1 MLSDFLPCCTSENPL
16 PLVDAWHTRRLLVLL
31 LIPLPM
37 RKFSLQG
44 VDFKHDA
51 NGNGGGL
58 DSSTRRAHRCVLHAK
73 GSHVKD
79 CITAMV
85 L

>member
-16 PLVDAWHTRRLLVLL
+16 PLVDAWHTRLLLVLL
-31 LIPLPM
+31 VIPLPM
-37 RKFSLQG
+37 RKLSLRG
-44 VDFKHDA
+44 IDFKHDA

-58 DSSTRRAHRCVLHAK
+58 ARRAHRCALQAK
-73 GSHVKD
+73 GSRVKD
-79 CITAMV
+79 CITAIV